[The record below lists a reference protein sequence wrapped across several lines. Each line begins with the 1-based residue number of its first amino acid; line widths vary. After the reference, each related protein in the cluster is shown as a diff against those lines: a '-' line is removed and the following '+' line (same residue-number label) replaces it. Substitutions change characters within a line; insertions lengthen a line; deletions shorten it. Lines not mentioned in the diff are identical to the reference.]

1 MPSSINRDDF
11 GSWYAGA
18 SSCYS
23 VLCFTLRMRRTP
35 TCNAA
40 KITAVWKSICIFT
53 WFYWHLKPSERENI
67 DPKVLWQSKW
77 TPPKNK
83 SAQSAAYVM
92 VAHVCVSEFILSSF
106 SMHNF
111 IDMWL
116 YLTTGSPKT
125 LTLSVVKWHG
135 LI

>member
-1 MPSSINRDDF
+1 MKISI
-11 GSWYAGA
+11 
-18 SSCYS
+18 
-23 VLCFTLRMRRTP
+23 
-35 TCNAA
+35 
-40 KITAVWKSICIFT
+40 
-53 WFYWHLKPSERENI
+53 LKYCGRANEHPQ
-67 DPKVLWQSKW
+67 K
-77 TPPKNK
+77 TK
-83 SAQSAAYVM
+83 SAQSAAAYVM

-135 LI
+135 LIWCSGKFDLSKS